1 MPANHWL
8 KTVLTRGGV
17 TRADELTIDA
27 NTPAPQAWAAAV
39 RVCGLDDAALAG
51 MVARHFH
58 LRVADLGGAV
68 PTVTK
73 LVPEPVV
80 RKHIILPLRE
90 TDREMV
96 VGTCNPMDLDAEQ
109 AVAFASG
116 RQAVF
121 EVAPPSA
128 LLAAIDTRYAPDAPV
143 APILRSVDD
152 RPAESVSVVDQ
163 IAGAVAGAHEGE
175 STAVVKLT
183 NLILRAAIEQRATEV
198 EIGSEPGGGRVSFR
212 VDTVWRPFMQL
223 PLPAMNRV
231 VARTGLLGNLGIANR
246 SWSRDGGARLRVEGH
261 LYDLRVQLLPA
272 GPAQKSHIR
281 IFDQQFEPSLGNLSL
296 STPDLIRLRALLD
309 HGEGLILVA
318 GPPGQGK
325 STLVAAALRGLTPQR
340 RVASVEDPLERDVAG
355 IAQQQ
360 PDVRKGIT
368 IGTLLRAYAD
378 RSVDALGV
386 TSVLDAEV
394 AAQCLALAGGG
405 TLVLLSVPADDGPA
419 GVAQLLGLGAER
431 DALSRFLRGVVT
443 VRLLRR
449 VCPHCAA
456 PGTPAAALRGCE
468 ACART
473 GYLGVLPIVEIIEVD
488 TQVADAIR
496 RGGGPAE
503 LRRAAARARDYR
515 SLQSGAQERVEAG
528 ETTQEEVTRVFGPGD
543 VAARPRDPLVLLA
556 DDDAVLR
563 TLGRTMLEQNGFRVE
578 ESEDGI
584 ATMERL
590 ATGEMPALLILDLAM
605 PRLDGHA
612 VLAQLRG
619 QLQTAGLPV
628 VVLTASENPDDELRA
643 MELGADDYV
652 RKPIDPPRFLAR
664 IRAALRRAST

>member
-1 MPANHWL
+1 MAQSHWL
-8 KTVLTRGGV
+8 KTVLARGGV
-17 TRADELTIDA
+17 ARADEFAIDA
-27 NTPAPQAWAAAV
+27 GTPAPQAWAAAI
-39 RVCGLDDAALAG
+39 RLCGVDESALAG

-68 PTVTK
+68 PVVTK

-128 LLAAIDTRYAPDAPV
+128 LLAAIDQRYAPDAPV
-143 APILRSVDD
+143 TPILRNVDD
-152 RPAESVSVVDQ
+152 RPAESVNVVDQ

-198 EIGSEPGGGRVSFR
+198 EIGPEPGGGRVSFR

-246 SWSRDGGARLRVEGH
+246 SWSSDGGARLRVEGH
-261 LYDLRVQLLPA
+261 LYDLRVRIQPA
-272 GPAQKSHIR
+272 GPTQRSHIR
-281 IFDQQFEPSLGNLSL
+281 IFDQQFAPPLGNLGL

-309 HGEGLILVA
+309 HGEGMIVVA
-318 GPPGQGK
+318 GPAGQGK

-355 IAQQQ
+355 VAQQQ
-360 PDVRKGIT
+360 PDARSGVT
-368 IGTLLRAYAD
+368 IDSLLRGHAD

-386 TSVLDAEV
+386 TSVLDAAV
-394 AAQCLALAGGG
+394 ARQCLALAAD
-405 TLVLLSVPADDGPA
+405 TLVLLSVRAADGLEA
-419 GVAQLLGLGAER
+419 VCQLLALGADR
-431 DALSRFLRGVVT
+431 DALSTTLRGVVT

-449 VCPHCAA
+449 ACPHCAP
-456 PGTPAAALRGCE
+456 PGSPKAVMRGCDR
-468 ACART
+468 CART
-473 GYLGVLPIVEIIEVD
+473 GFLGVLPVLDIVEID
-488 TQVADAIR
+488 GHVAEAIR
-496 RGGGPAE
+496 RGAAIAD
-503 LRRAAARARDYR
+503 LRRVASRATGYR
-515 SLQSGAQERVEAG
+515 SLQGGANERVESG
-528 ETTQEEVTRVFGPGD
+528 ETTSDEVTRVFGPAGAVD
-543 VAARPRDPLVLLA
+543 APLEPLVLIA

-563 TLGRTMLEQNGFRVE
+563 TLARTMLEQSGFRVDE
-578 ESEDGI
+578 ANDGVV
-584 ATMERL
+584 TVERL
-590 ATGEMPALLILDLAM
+590 VTGDMPSLLILDLDM
-605 PRLDGHA
+605 PGLDGHA
-612 VLAQLRG
+612 VLAQLRSR
-619 QLQTAGLPV
+619 LPTAGLPV